1 MHNYAMT
8 TAMFDPEIY
17 AKRRAALLNR
27 MQRGIAI
34 FPAAAEVVR
43 NGDAHYAYR
52 FDSNLYYLSGFTEPE
67 TVLVLVVGQE
77 DNSAPR
83 TILFCREKNPE
94 REIWDG
100 HRFGPDAAREQFGF
114 DAAYPIAQL
123 DEKLIELMGNQ
134 PVLFHPLGA
143 SADWDARLI
152 RLRAAVREKSR
163 SGLRAPD
170 EIHDVRRLL
179 NEMRLFK
186 DEHELNIVRRAAAI
200 STAAHERAMRFT
212 RAGQFE
218 YQVEAELLHEFC
230 RHGARDPA
238 YTSIVAGGANACTL
252 HYVGNDARLKDGDLL
267 LIDAG
272 CEFAGYASDITRT
285 YPVNGKFS
293 AAQKDV
299 YEIVLTAQAAAISR
313 ASPGHH
319 WNAPHE
325 AALRVLA
332 QGFIDLK
339 LCHGTVDGVLESGS
353 YKQFYMH
360 RTGHWLGMDVH
371 DVGDYKI
378 AEDWR
383 ALQPGMVLTVEPG
396 CYIRPAD
403 NVPLALWNIGIRI
416 EDDVVITA
424 QGNEVLTDA
433 APKTV
438 AAIEEVMRHE

>member
-1 MHNYAMT
+1 MT

-17 AKRRAALLNR
+17 ATRRAALLNK
-27 MQRGIAI
+27 MQRGIAL

-52 FDSNLYYLSGFTEPE
+52 FDSNLYYLTGFTEPE
-67 TVLVLVVGQE
+67 AVLVLVAGQE
-77 DNSAPR
+77 DNSAPS

-100 HRFGPDAAREQFGF
+100 HRFGPDAACEQFGF
-114 DAAYPIAQL
+114 DAAYPITQL

-186 DEHELNIVRRAAAI
+186 DEHELNIMRRAAAI
-200 STAAHERAMRFT
+200 STAAHGRAMRFT

-299 YEIVLTAQAAAISR
+299 YEIVLAAQAAAISR
-313 ASPGHH
+313 ASSGHH

-339 LCHGTVDGVLESGS
+339 LCHGTVDGVLESES

-378 AEDWR
+378 ADDWR

-424 QGNEVLTDA
+424 QSNEVLTDA

>member
-17 AKRRAALLNR
+17 AKRRVALLNK
-27 MQRGIAI
+27 MQCGIAI
-34 FPAAAEVVR
+34 IPAAAEVLR

-52 FDSNLYYLSGFTEPE
+52 YDSSFYYLTGFTEPE
-67 TVLVLVVGQE
+67 AALVLVAGQN
-77 DNSAPR
+77 DNSAAKA
-83 TILFCREKNPE
+83 ILFCREKNPE
-94 REIWDG
+94 REVWDG
-100 HRFGPDAAREQFGF
+100 QRFGPEAARVQFGF

-123 DEKLIELMGNQ
+123 DEKLVELMGDQ
-134 PVLFHPLGA
+134 PALFHPLGA
-143 SADWDARLI
+143 NPEWDTRLL
-152 RLRAAVREKSR
+152 RLRAAVQGKSR
-163 SGLRAPD
+163 SGIRAPD
-170 EIHDVRRLL
+170 EIHDVRTLL

-186 DEHELNIVRRAAAI
+186 DEHELAIMRRAAAI
-200 STAAHERAMRFT
+200 STSAHRRAMRFT
-212 RAGQFE
+212 RPDQFE

-230 RHGARDPA
+230 RHGARNPA

-252 HYVGNDARLKDGDLL
+252 HYVGNDAPLKDGDLL

-272 CEFAGYASDITRT
+272 GEFAGYAADITRT
-285 YPVNGKFS
+285 FPVNGRFS

-299 YEIVLTAQAAAISR
+299 YEIVLAAQSAAIAAAL
-313 ASPGHH
+313 PGQL

-339 LCHGTVDGVLESGS
+339 LCQGTVDSVLECGD

-378 AEDWR
+378 GADWR

-403 NVPLALWNIGIRI
+403 NVPLSLWNIGIRI
-416 EDDVVITA
+416 EDDVAITA
-424 QGNEVLTDA
+424 GGNEVLTEA

-438 AAIEEVMRHE
+438 AAIEELMRHE